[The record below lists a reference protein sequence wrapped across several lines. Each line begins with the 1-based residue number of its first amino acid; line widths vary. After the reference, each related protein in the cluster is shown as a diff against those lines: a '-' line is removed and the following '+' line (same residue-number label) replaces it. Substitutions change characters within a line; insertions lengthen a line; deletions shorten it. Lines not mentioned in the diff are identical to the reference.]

1 MKKRIVI
8 SILTAFALLL
18 SAPATIHANAI
29 LGDVNHDSV
38 LDVNDACAI
47 LEHCASIGEGN
58 GGTLSDTARI
68 SADYGADGRINAKDA
83 FKILVSLFKS
93 GQSVPSGLNESDTM
107 EEWKQAYAIQ
117 LDDLQSYKNRYELA
131 DINDDSIPELFI
143 MLGDTSKIMVYTY
156 QNGSCQ
162 QIYFPTESGAIDSCN
177 MYICS
182 EFDGFIVINYSNENP
197 ISSITD
203 QKDTTTCYKID
214 TLYEIDEN
222 LQAIPKHELV
232 RDYANDSY
240 YFDDTPITREEYNNY
255 PESVYW
261 YSYFSD
267 TTKRDLLN
275 SYSTGK
281 SQVYF
286 IKNSIDFDRGWL
298 TFKMDCN
305 HMTEKSN
312 ITFHVVPHDSKHI
325 LENAME
331 YTDIEF
337 YMKNLYEAVHDEGN
351 AYCVLGEI
359 PDGDYDL
366 FLLADDGTELN
377 SITFKVKE
385 NKSVYIY

>member
-1 MKKRIVI
+1 TKLFSNDYSCFYSYYFKK
-8 SILTAFALLL
+8 ILNRL
-18 SAPATIHANAI
+18 
-29 LGDVNHDSV
+29 
-38 LDVNDACAI
+38 
-47 LEHCASIGEGN
+47 LEHSASIGVGN
-58 GGTLSDTARI
+58 GGTLFDKALI
-68 SADYGADGRINAKDA
+68 SADFSADGKINAKDA
-83 FKILVSLFKS
+83 FKILVSLSKS
-93 GQSVPSGLNESDTM
+93 GQLVPSGLNELDTM

-117 LDDLQSYKNRYELA
+117 LDNLQSYKNGYELA

-143 MLGDTSKIMVYTY
+143 NLYEDTYKTIVYTY

-177 MYICS
+177 LYACS
-182 EFDGFIVINYSNENP
+182 KFDGLFVQNSLI
-197 ISSITD
+197 SITNYFCD
-203 QKDTTTCYKID
+203 VVTIYKID
-214 TLYEIDEN
+214 NFT
-222 LQAIPKHELV
+222 AIPQHTLTI
-232 RDYANDSY
+232 DYAHDSY
-240 YFDDTPITREEYNNY
+240 YFDDTPIPREEYNNY

-261 YSYFSD
+261 HSYFSD

-312 ITFHVVPHDSKHI
+312 ITFHVVPHGTEHR
-325 LENAME
+325 LENAIE

-366 FLLADDGTELN
+366 FLLDDRTELN
-377 SITFKVKE
+377 SITFKVEE